1 MLETCI
7 VVVDSPVEVF
17 DGSLAPGAPGADA
30 SQRERSARDTW
41 APSTDEECF
50 PGFLGSGGR
59 AGG

>member
-50 PGFLGSGGR
+50 PGF
-59 AGG
+59 